1 MSMYIVQFLI
11 NNALALFL
19 GAIIGLE
26 RQWRQRNAGLR
37 TNALVSLG
45 AGLFVSL
52 SILVTGV
59 TDQTRMAAQVVSGI
73 GFLGAGIMMRE
84 GLNIRGLNTAATLW
98 SAGAIGT
105 LAGSGFTL
113 YALSG
118 TVLVVSTHFLLRP
131 LGNSLNRWLARQEPD
146 DILYILRIVCRSGSE
161 QHVRTL
167 LLQQVLQESL
177 LLQSIESTNIPDT
190 NKVEVL
196 ACIFTNERQDNLM
209 EKAVGML
216 SLDESV
222 TAAGWKNVP
231 RQYDE

>member
-1 MSMYIVQFLI
+1 MDIIQFLT
-11 NNALALFL
+11 NNSLALIL

-37 TNALVSLG
+37 TNSLVALGS
-45 AGLFVSL
+45 ALFVSL
-52 SILVTGV
+52 SMLVTGV

-105 LAGSGFTL
+105 LAGAGFAI
-113 YALSG
+113 YALLG

-131 LGNSLNRWLARQEPD
+131 LGNSFNRWLVRQEAD
-146 DILYILRIVCRSGSE
+146 EILYILRIVCRNGSE

-167 LLQQVLQESL
+167 LLQQVLQETL
-177 LLQSIESTNIPDT
+177 LLQSIESMNIPDT
-190 NKVEVL
+190 NKVEVV
-196 ACIFTNERQDNLM
+196 ACIFTYERKDNLM
-209 EKAVGML
+209 EKAVGMM